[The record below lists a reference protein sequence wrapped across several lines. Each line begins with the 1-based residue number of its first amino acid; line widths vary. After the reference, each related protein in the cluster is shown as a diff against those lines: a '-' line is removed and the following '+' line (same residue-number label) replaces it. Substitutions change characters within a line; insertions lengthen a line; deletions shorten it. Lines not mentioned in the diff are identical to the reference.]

1 MSGPGRLIRQVSR
14 HLLRQKGL
22 SLGSFLVLT
31 IVLILVDLLW
41 VASITINGQYRQ
53 ILRQVRMEIFIS
65 DDVPDSALTIIDR
78 SLRSVEGVASVE
90 FISKDEAARVLE
102 EDLGAGILGGLEANP
117 LPRSFM
123 LSFAQAKS
131 LNDLEAL
138 EGRLK
143 KLSGIDAVEFGRS
156 WIERVERIERLLRRV
171 VFGVG
176 ALILCIVLLT
186 MANTNRLTAWSK
198 SKDFF
203 QLKLLGAGPTY
214 LLYPFLAEGFLSA
227 GAAAV
232 LGWALLWY
240 VNGQV
245 TFSAVSVVL
254 PGLSEIIIYSFLAG
268 FTGMVGAYLGIRRLL
283 LS

>member
-1 MSGPGRLIRQVSR
+1 MTGPGRLIRQVSR

-22 SLGSFLVLT
+22 SLGSFLVLA
-31 IVLILVDLLW
+31 IILILVDLLW

-53 ILRQVRMEIFIS
+53 ILRQVRMELFVS
-65 DDVPDSALTIIDR
+65 DDVPDSALIILDR
-78 SLRSVEGVASVE
+78 SLRSVEGVAAVE
-90 FISKDEAARVLE
+90 FISKDEAARVLA
-102 EDLGAGILGGLEANP
+102 EDLGAGILDGLEANP
-117 LPRSFM
+117 LPRSFI
-123 LSFAQAKS
+123 LSFARTKS
-131 LNDLEAL
+131 LNELETL
-138 EGRLK
+138 KNRLT

-171 VFGVG
+171 LFGAG

-227 GAAAV
+227 GAAAI
-232 LGWALLWY
+232 LGWGLLWY
-240 VNGQV
+240 VSSHV

-268 FTGMVGAYLGIRRLL
+268 LTGMIGAYLGIRRLL